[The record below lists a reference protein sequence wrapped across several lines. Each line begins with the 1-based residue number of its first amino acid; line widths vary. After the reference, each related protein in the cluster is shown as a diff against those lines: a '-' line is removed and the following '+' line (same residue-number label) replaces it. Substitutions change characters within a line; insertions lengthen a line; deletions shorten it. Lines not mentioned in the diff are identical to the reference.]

1 MLQCVPTVKLRK
13 PNYTVLHA
21 SILCFTDATSPLLLA
36 GGIRDTV
43 IDLVNSPAVLAVPV
57 VLGFTVASALAGL
70 IYFLS
75 QPVESD

>member
-1 MLQCVPTVKLRK
+1 MQLVTTPTSDLTAR
-13 PNYTVLHA
+13 TAHA
-21 SILCFTDATSPLLLA
+21 CTLSTDAPSPLLLA

-57 VLGFTVASALAGL
+57 ILGFTVASALAGL

>member
-1 MLQCVPTVKLRK
+1 ML
-13 PNYTVLHA
+13 LHA
-21 SILCFTDATSPLLLA
+21 YLRFTDATSPLLLA